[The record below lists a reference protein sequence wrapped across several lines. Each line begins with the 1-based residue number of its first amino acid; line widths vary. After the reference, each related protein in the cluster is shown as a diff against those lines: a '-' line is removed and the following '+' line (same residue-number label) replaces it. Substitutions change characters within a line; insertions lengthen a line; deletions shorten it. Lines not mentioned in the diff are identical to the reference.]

1 MESDYKRNIISLIE
15 KLHLSKSEDGKYKAK
30 TVDIREIES
39 KYNLLLDESYKT
51 FLIHCSKG
59 FFEEEVFL
67 QFKDNK
73 ILINE
78 LYVLDG
84 DDNLFDQLEKFLY
97 RMPESLIP
105 IGERPGGDQIC
116 LGVSRELL
124 GFVYLWNHE
133 EELEAIKMITNSEED
148 INNYFHN
155 LELLNNSFMDF
166 LNSLQINKN
175 NEEENSIDL
184 DDVEIWLDDDL
195 L

>member
-1 MESDYKRNIISLIE
+1 
-15 KLHLSKSEDGKYKAK
+15 
-30 TVDIREIES
+30 
-39 KYNLLLDESYKT
+39 
-51 FLIHCSKG
+51 
-59 FFEEEVFL
+59 
-67 QFKDNK
+67 
-73 ILINE
+73 
-78 LYVLDG
+78 
-84 DDNLFDQLEKFLY
+84 
-97 RMPESLIP
+97 
-105 IGERPGGDQIC
+105 
-116 LGVSRELL
+116 LL